1 MSTPRIAIGGIEH
14 ETAGLLP
21 GQTPMSVFDRRRVS
35 AESLRQR
42 TAEANTVVDGF
53 LHGARQRG
61 WDVAPLLW
69 IKGTSGPPASR
80 ATFDAMLGELLDD
93 LESAGPVDGVLL
105 SLHGSFAA
113 EGIDDADGAVLQ
125 AVRDRVGSD
134 VPLMSVHDMHCNLT
148 EAMIGPADALAVMR
162 TYPHVDMRERALH
175 ISGLMEETLAGRLR
189 PTMGFRQLPLLWSAP
204 RMIDSEAPMCEAVAR
219 VVEANSRD
227 GVVSA
232 SLGVGYQWVDSSAV
246 GASTVVVTD
255 DDLPR
260 AQAEADA
267 MAGWVWDRR
276 ADWVSPTLQPAVALE
291 LGEATGAFPIVLA
304 DQADNTGGGAP
315 GDGTEVL
322 RLFVER
328 DLEQAAVL
336 YVVDPQAAAL
346 AHQAGLGA
354 TIDVEVGGRSHQ
366 KLGPP
371 VPMRAEVAGLSDGRF
386 VYDGPMWKGLDDEVG
401 PTAWLKQQG
410 VSVVVISLPQQPV
423 DLALCRTL
431 GMNPAEFRYLCVKS
445 TGHFRSGF
453 EPIAGSI
460 HNVDAKGLLGQSFS
474 DLPYQRLGRPM
485 YPVDPQAGRGF

>member
-1 MSTPRIAIGGIEH
+1 
-14 ETAGLLP
+14 
-21 GQTPMSVFDRRRVS
+21 
-35 AESLRQR
+35 
-42 TAEANTVVDGF
+42 
-53 LHGARQRG
+53 
-61 WDVAPLLW
+61 
-69 IKGTSGPPASR
+69 
-80 ATFDAMLGELLDD
+80 
-93 LESAGPVDGVLL
+93 
-105 SLHGSFAA
+105 
-113 EGIDDADGAVLQ
+113 
-125 AVRDRVGSD
+125 
-134 VPLMSVHDMHCNLT
+134 
-148 EAMIGPADALAVMR
+148 
-162 TYPHVDMRERALH
+162 
-175 ISGLMEETLAGRLR
+175 
-189 PTMGFRQLPLLWSAP
+189 
-204 RMIDSEAPMCEAVAR
+204 MIDSEAPMCEAVAR

>member
-1 MSTPRIAIGGIEH
+1 M
-14 ETAGLLP
+14 
-21 GQTPMSVFDRRRVS
+21 
-35 AESLRQR
+35 
-42 TAEANTVVDGF
+42 
-53 LHGARQRG
+53 
-61 WDVAPLLW
+61 
-69 IKGTSGPPASR
+69 TSGRGFS
-80 ATFDAMLGELLDD
+80 E
-93 LESAGPVDGVLL
+93 
-105 SLHGSFAA
+105 
-113 EGIDDADGAVLQ
+113 
-125 AVRDRVGSD
+125 
-134 VPLMSVHDMHCNLT
+134 
-148 EAMIGPADALAVMR
+148 
-162 TYPHVDMRERALH
+162 DMR
-175 ISGLMEETLAGRLR
+175 LAH
-189 PTMGFRQLPLLWSAP
+189 
-204 RMIDSEAPMCEAVAR
+204 
-219 VVEANSRD
+219 
-227 GVVSA
+227 
-232 SLGVGYQWVDSSAV
+232 
-246 GASTVVVTD
+246 
-255 DDLPR
+255 
-260 AQAEADA
+260 
-267 MAGWVWDRR
+267 
-276 ADWVSPTLQPAVALE
+276 
-291 LGEATGAFPIVLA
+291 VLA

-328 DLEQAAVL
+328 ELEQAAVL

-485 YPVDPQAGRGF
+485 YPVDPQAVRGF